1 MAQDNSVRLMYIP
14 SNDKGKGAE
23 KKNGKDKLNT
33 KSKRCKKSS
42 EPKETKCMIGSVVSD
57 FEASVYLSDDEHFDG
72 KLNPK
77 ELAGVHTILFF
88 FSGNFFGPVNEDL
101 TVFLEAARSGE
112 FLKLGLDLNFLAIST
127 DSVEAHRMF
136 CHVGKE
142 NGGLMGL
149 KVALL
154 SDQTGEISKMF
165 NVYDQSTHKAFPSY
179 VILSP
184 ELKVVAKFTSDHNV
198 AIDPMAM
205 VGILEQLL
213 VSPKDAKSKNIKK
226 DLKADHEDE
235 EDPMSDSGF
244 ENDDGFEENNGDF
257 ENESDSEVQKRILRR
272 EKIKEGDKA
281 KAERAK
287 KEAN

>member
-23 KKNGKDKLNT
+23 KKNGKDKANT
-33 KSKRCKKSS
+33 KSKSFKKSG
-42 EPKETKCMIGSVVSD
+42 PKETKCMIGSVVSD

-72 KLNPK
+72 KLKPK
-77 ELAGVHTILFF
+77 E
-88 FSGNFFGPVNEDL
+88 
-101 TVFLEAARSGE
+101 
-112 FLKLGLDLNFLAIST
+112 
-127 DSVEAHRMF
+127 
-136 CHVGKE
+136 
-142 NGGLMGL
+142 
-149 KVALL
+149 L

-184 ELKVVAKFTSDHNV
+184 ELEVVAKFTSDHNV
-198 AIDPMAM
+198 AIDPMTM

-213 VSPKDAKSKNIKK
+213 VSPKDAKFKDTKK
-226 DLKADHEDE
+226 DLKADHEE

-244 ENDDGFEENNGDF
+244 EN
-257 ENESDSEVQKRILRR
+257 ESDSEVQKSIQRS
-272 EKIKEGDKA
+272 EKIKEGDKL

>member
-23 KKNGKDKLNT
+23 KKNGKDKANT
-33 KSKRCKKSS
+33 KSKSFKKSG
-42 EPKETKCMIGSVVSD
+42 PKETKCMIGSVVSD

-101 TVFLEAARSGE
+101 TVFLESARSGK
-112 FLKLGLDLNFLAIST
+112 FLKLGLDLNFLAVST

-136 CHVGKE
+136 CQVEKE
-142 NGGLMGL
+142 NGGLKGL

-184 ELKVVAKFTSDHNV
+184 ELEVVAKFTSDHNV

-213 VSPKDAKSKNIKK
+213 VSPKDAKSKNTKK
-226 DLKADHEDE
+226 DLKADHEE
-235 EDPMSDSGF
+235 EDPMSDSG
-244 ENDDGFEENNGDF
+244 F
-257 ENESDSEVQKRILRR
+257 ENESDSEVQKRIQRR
-272 EKIKEGDKA
+272 EKIKEGDKL

-287 KEAN
+287 KVAN